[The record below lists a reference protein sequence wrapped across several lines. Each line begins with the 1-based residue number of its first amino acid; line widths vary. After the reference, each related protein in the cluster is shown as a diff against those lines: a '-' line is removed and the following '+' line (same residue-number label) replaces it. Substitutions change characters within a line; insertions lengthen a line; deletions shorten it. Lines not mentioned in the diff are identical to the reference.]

1 MIVKGQKINDRYEI
15 IRVIGEGGMANVYLA
30 NDTILNRK
38 VAVKVL
44 RGDLAN
50 DEKFV
55 RRFQRE
61 ALSASSLNHPNIVEM
76 YDVGEDDGNF
86 YIVMEYANGLAL
98 AADVKEYVD
107 GKNLKQLIKRRT
119 KLSLT
124 EVVDIMKQLTDGISH
139 AHDSFI
145 IHRDI
150 KPQNMLILDNG
161 LVKITDFGIAVA
173 LNSTQLTQT
182 NSVMGSVH
190 YLPPEQAAGKG
201 ATFKSDIYSLGIMM
215 YELITGK
222 LPFRGEN
229 AVEIALKQMKEP
241 IPSIREDN
249 NEIPQAV
256 ENIVLKACAKNPK
269 NRYDTAREMYNDLCT
284 CLDEERKNEPKLVY
298 KYPEFDETTKAVKEE
313 VKEINEVNK
322 EESDVSIKKE
332 NKKKNNNLTWIL
344 GGIVGFICIAFVVG
358 IILLP
363 KLTKVPDVKVPDVS
377 NMTIVEAENILKE
390 KGFVVNVNVIEEYN
404 DTIEEGKIIRTSP
417 DINRSIKKGSEI
429 TLYRSLGTEKIK
441 IEDYTGMN
449 IYEIKAKL
457 ELLGLSVT
465 VESKDVENVED
476 YSDKEDTIIDQSI
489 KEGELYKGD
498 QIFLYYPNIVV
509 FPDLTTYTLQE
520 VQDFALKY
528 ELDLHVVEIETESIE
543 EGTIISQN
551 RTKGTLIVRNAELT
565 VKIAVKPKIE
575 NVPQEELDINN
586 GNNNN

>member
-86 YIVMEYANGLAL
+86 YIVMEY
-98 AADVKEYVD
+98 VD

-124 EVVDIMKQLTDGISH
+124 EVVDIMKQLTDGIAH

-322 EESDVSIKKE
+322 EDSDVSIKKG

-344 GGIVGFICIAFVVG
+344 GGIVGLICIAIVVG
-358 IILLP
+358 LILLP

-377 NMTIVEAENILKE
+377 NMTIVEAENILKG

-498 QIFLYYPNIVV
+498 QIFLYYPNIAV

-551 RTKGTLIVRNAELT
+551 RKKGTLIVRNAELT

-586 GNNNN
+586 GSNNN

>member
-86 YIVMEYANGLAL
+86 YIVMEY
-98 AADVKEYVD
+98 VD

-124 EVVDIMKQLTDGISH
+124 EVVDIMKQLTDGIAH

-322 EESDVSIKKE
+322 EESDVSIKKV

-344 GGIVGFICIAFVVG
+344 GGIVGFIFIAIVVG
-358 IILLP
+358 LILLP

-377 NMTIVEAENILKE
+377 NMTVVEAENILKE
-390 KGFVVNVNVIEEYN
+390 KGFVVSVNVVEEYN

-476 YSDKEDTIIDQSI
+476 YTDKEDTIIDQSI
-489 KEGELYKGD
+489 KDGELYKGD

-543 EGTIISQN
+543 EGTIINQN

-586 GNNNN
+586 GSNNN

>member
-86 YIVMEYANGLAL
+86 YIVM
-98 AADVKEYVD
+98 EYVD

-390 KGFVVNVNVIEEYN
+390 KGFVVNVNVVEEYN

-457 ELLGLSVT
+457 ELQGLSVT

>member
-86 YIVMEYANGLAL
+86 YIVMEY
-98 AADVKEYVD
+98 VD

-124 EVVDIMKQLTDGISH
+124 EVVDIMKQLTDGIAH

-249 NEIPQAV
+249 KEIPQAV

-322 EESDVSIKKE
+322 EESDVSIKKV

-344 GGIVGFICIAFVVG
+344 GGIVGFICIAIVVG
-358 IILLP
+358 LILLP

-377 NMTIVEAENILKE
+377 NMTVVEAENILKE

-498 QIFLYYPNIVV
+498 QIFLYYPNVVV

-520 VQDFALKY
+520 VQDFAEKY

-586 GNNNN
+586 GSNNY

>member
-86 YIVMEYANGLAL
+86 YIVMEY
-98 AADVKEYVD
+98 VD

-124 EVVDIMKQLTDGISH
+124 EVVDIMKQLTDGIAH

-344 GGIVGFICIAFVVG
+344 GGIVGFICIAIVVG
-358 IILLP
+358 LILLP

-377 NMTIVEAENILKE
+377 NMTVVEAENILKE

-543 EGTIISQN
+543 EGTIINQN

-586 GNNNN
+586 GSNNN

>member
-76 YDVGEDDGNF
+76 YDVGEDDGNL
-86 YIVMEYANGLAL
+86 YIVM
-98 AADVKEYVD
+98 EYVD

-586 GNNNN
+586 GSNNN

>member
-86 YIVMEYANGLAL
+86 YIVMEY
-98 AADVKEYVD
+98 VD

-124 EVVDIMKQLTDGISH
+124 EVVDIMKQLTDGIAH

-322 EESDVSIKKE
+322 EESDVSIKKV

-344 GGIVGFICIAFVVG
+344 GGIVGFICIAIVVG
-358 IILLP
+358 LILLP

-498 QIFLYYPNIVV
+498 QIFLYYPNIAV

-551 RTKGTLIVRNAELT
+551 RKKGTLIVRNAELT

-586 GNNNN
+586 GSNNN

>member
-86 YIVMEYANGLAL
+86 YIVM
-98 AADVKEYVD
+98 EYVD

-249 NEIPQAV
+249 NEIPQSV

>member
-86 YIVMEYANGLAL
+86 YIVMEY
-98 AADVKEYVD
+98 VD

-124 EVVDIMKQLTDGISH
+124 EVVDIMKQLTDGIAH

-344 GGIVGFICIAFVVG
+344 GGIVGFICIAIVVG
-358 IILLP
+358 LILLP

-476 YSDKEDTIIDQSI
+476 YSDKEDIIIDQSI

-509 FPDLTTYTLQE
+509 FPDLTKYTLQE

-586 GNNNN
+586 GSNNN

>member
-86 YIVMEYANGLAL
+86 YIVM
-98 AADVKEYVD
+98 EYVD

-543 EGTIISQN
+543 EGTIICQN
-551 RTKGTLIVRNAELT
+551 RRKCTTRRIGY
-565 VKIAVKPKIE
+565 
-575 NVPQEELDINN
+575 
-586 GNNNN
+586 

>member
-86 YIVMEYANGLAL
+86 YIVM
-98 AADVKEYVD
+98 EYVD

-241 IPSIREDN
+241 IPIIREDN

-390 KGFVVNVNVIEEYN
+390 KGFVVNVNVVEEYN

>member
-86 YIVMEYANGLAL
+86 YIVM
-98 AADVKEYVD
+98 EYVD

-476 YSDKEDTIIDQSI
+476 YSDKEDIIIDQSI